1 MNLYHTGLSELYK
14 EIETLG
20 DPLTGISDRI
30 DFERIRPILSD
41 LYVNDT
47 EKGGR
52 PNYDPVLMVKRLLLQ
67 QWYNLSDPQIERE
80 IRDRISFMNFLGYPE
95 ELPDRNTIWYFR
107 ERLSKTGKD
116 RLVFNEIRDQI
127 MAKRIR
133 IKKGNMQDA
142 SFIEADKGEYG
153 KPRGDDAK
161 TRRSKDGSSA
171 TKNNE
176 KHFGYKAHTLVNE
189 IKIIEKLSVTPANV
203 HDSMIDL
210 SIPGIVCYRDKG
222 YFGSECK
229 GINATM
235 DRSMRGHPL
244 PVKSIRRNLRI
255 SRVRSMVEH
264 PYAFFKG
271 MFHFFHVMVKTVQR
285 VRVKTY
291 FTAIC
296 YNLMRSRYLD
306 RIA

>member
-1 MNLYHTGLSELYK
+1 
-14 EIETLG
+14 
-20 DPLTGISDRI
+20 
-30 DFERIRPILSD
+30 
-41 LYVNDT
+41 
-47 EKGGR
+47 
-52 PNYDPVLMVKRLLLQ
+52 MVKILLLQ

-80 IRDRISFMNFLGYPE
+80 IRDRISFMKFLGFPE
-95 ELPDRNTIWYFR
+95 KFPDRNTIWYFR

-133 IKKGNMQDA
+133 IKKGTMQDA
-142 SFIEADKGEYG
+142 SFIESDRGEYG
-153 KPRGDDAK
+153 KPRGEDAN
-161 TRRSKDGSSA
+161 TRRSKDGTSA
-171 TKNNE
+171 TKNHE

-189 IKIIEKLSVTPANV
+189 IKIIEKLSVTPASV
-203 HDSMIDL
+203 HDSRIDL

-229 GINATM
+229 GINGTM
-235 DRSMRGHPL
+235 DRSVRGHPL
-244 PVKSIRRNLRI
+244 PVRSIRRNLRI
-255 SRVRSMVEH
+255 SRIRSAVEH

-271 MFHFFHVMVKTVQR
+271 MFHFFHVMVTTVQR

-296 YNLMRSRYLD
+296 YNLVRTRFLD

>member
-1 MNLYHTGLSELYK
+1 VNLYHTGLSELYK
-14 EIETLG
+14 EIEILG

-41 LYVNDT
+41 LFTNDT
-47 EKGGR
+47 DKGGR
-52 PNYDPVLMVKRLLLQ
+52 PNYDPILMVKILLLQ
-67 QWYNLSDPQIERE
+67 QWYNLSDPQLERE
-80 IRDRISFMNFLGYPE
+80 IRDRISFMNFLGYPDK
-95 ELPDRNTIWYFR
+95 LPDRNTIWYFR

-142 SFIEADKGEYG
+142 SFIEEDKGEYG
-153 KPRGDDAK
+153 KPREEDAK

-171 TKNNE
+171 SRNNE
-176 KHFGYKAHTLVNE
+176 KLIRYKAHTLVNE

-203 HDSMIDL
+203 HDSQIDL
-210 SIPGIVCYRDKG
+210 SLPGIICYRDKG
-222 YFGSECK
+222 YFGSECR
-229 GINATM
+229 GIDGTM
-235 DRSMRGHPL
+235 DRSVRGHALPL
-244 PVKSIRRNLRI
+244 KSIRRNILI
-255 SRVRSMVEH
+255 SRIRSMVEH
-264 PYAFFKG
+264 PYAFFKR
-271 MFHFFHVMVKTVQR
+271 MFRFGHVMVITVQR

-291 FTAIC
+291 LTAIC
-296 YNLMRSRYLD
+296 YNLVRARFLD

>member
-30 DFERIRPILSD
+30 DFEKIRPILSD
-41 LYVNDT
+41 LYENDT

-52 PNYDPVLMVKRLLLQ
+52 PNYDPILMVKILLLQ
-67 QWYNLSDPQIERE
+67 QWYNLSDPQVVRE
-80 IRDRISFMNFLGYPE
+80 IRDRISFLNFLGYPE
-95 ELPDRNTIWYFR
+95 KLPDRNTIWYFR

-153 KPRGDDAK
+153 KPRGDDAN

-176 KHFGYKAHTLVNE
+176 HHFGYKANTLVNE

-203 HDSMIDL
+203 HDSQIDL
-210 SIPGIVCYRDKG
+210 SLPGIICYRDKG
-222 YFGSECK
+222 YFGSDCK
-229 GINATM
+229 GINGTM
-235 DRSMRGHPL
+235 DRSVRGHSL
-244 PVKSIRRNLRI
+244 PMKSIRRNLRI
-255 SRVRSMVEH
+255 SRIRSIVEH
-264 PYAFFKG
+264 PYAFFKR
-271 MFHFFHVMVKTVQR
+271 MFRFGHVMVTTVQR

-296 YNLMRSRYLD
+296 YNLVRSRFLD